1 MTSSNEDMPKFDWKL
16 VAPKEDALVIQLGSN
31 DGRACE
37 EYGLPEYLKENNNI
51 AILVEPLKKEFLDLV
66 VNYSTAKSRL
76 FFENLA
82 IAHDKGT
89 GQARLFLDGVES
101 SLVRKK
107 PDNENFDV
115 VRVETFQYLIDKYK
129 LTKIDGIFIDIEGLE
144 YEVIKHILEDCK
156 IKPDFFRFEY
166 ILSEEQELI
175 DLMLR
180 DHDYKVCLDM
190 THRGDKVAVKKEIYE
205 RLSIL

>member
-16 VAPKEDALVIQLGSN
+16 IAPKEDALVVQLGSN
-31 DGRACE
+31 DGKACE
-37 EYGLPEYLKENNNI
+37 EYGFSEYLKENNNI

-82 IAHDKGT
+82 IVHDKGT

-144 YEVIKHILEDCK
+144 YEVIKHDKLNIY
-156 IKPDFFRFEY
+156 FSFY
-166 ILSEEQELI
+166 LSIVSKKELI
-175 DLMLR
+175 R
-180 DHDYKVCLDM
+180 RCFQ
-190 THRGDKVAVKKEIYE
+190 A
-205 RLSIL
+205 SF